1 MEDRGTA
8 AYAAEFIG
16 TFVLV
21 VAITLAASNYAIEPT
36 DALPNPFVDFSVIG
50 TVHTFALF
58 ILIQGLALASGAHF
72 NPAVTTAM
80 LALKQIKVSTAAVYV
95 LAQLAGAVLAALVT
109 KLLLTDFP
117 NAEAVNYGA
126 PAISDRLDG
135 STALGMLGEGLGTFF
150 LVFTIVAVA
159 VNPEAPKA
167 WAGLAIG
174 ASLGLAVFCIG
185 PLTGG
190 SFNPARAFGPALVSG
205 EFGGAG
211 TFLLAYVLA
220 PILGGL
226 LAAVGYFNLYIAPGK
241 KGAGGMEPV
250 G

>member
-1 MEDRGTA
+1 MEDRGTG
-8 AYAAEFIG
+8 AYVAEFIG

-21 VAITLAASNYAIEPT
+21 VAITLAASNYALAPT
-36 DALPNPFVDFSVIG
+36 KLVPNPFIDFGVIG
-50 TVHTFALF
+50 LVHTFALF

-80 LALKQIKVSTAAVYV
+80 LALRQIKLVAAGIYV
-95 LAQLAGAVLAALVT
+95 VAQLGGAVAAALVT
-109 KLLLTDFP
+109 RLLLTDFA

-159 VNPEAPKA
+159 VNPEGPKA

-211 TFLLAYVLA
+211 TFLLAYVVA
-220 PILGGL
+220 PVVGGL
-226 LAAVGYFNLYIAPGK
+226 LAAITYFNLYIAPGK
-241 KGAGGMEPV
+241 KGEGGMQPV